1 MSMVPVTAELENRK
15 QTDKPARFV
24 ELEVLPYEGG
34 QITGN
39 EKEPSLVAFS
49 NLLKTKGISKEAT
62 LREDGSLEIRFYKKG
77 KLKRVF
83 RIEPKPY

>member
-1 MSMVPVTAELENRK
+1 MVGELADRK
-15 QTDKPARFV
+15 RTDKAARLV

-34 QITGN
+34 QILGN

-49 NLLKTKGISKEAT
+49 NLLKTKGISKEAI